1 MKKRTA
7 HAEDQELLLALLA
20 MIIILPALP
29 ELLSRNLAFV
39 FFIIQIQRRGIIRW
53 KKVLKKFMAPLGF
66 LTLSSLA
73 LLLGPY
79 DRVFDVFN
87 KGLIASFLLLT
98 MSQAFQGH
106 QWLEW
111 GWRWKID
118 TMLLTLAM
126 TASRWIQI
134 SQTLWA
140 AMDKAWTMRA
150 QLSDCRISSKLMG
163 WRLTRV
169 YHLHEQ
175 RIIATDHGWAARGL
189 DPILPARR
197 GHPLAINWTALALN
211 LAPTSLVYACTALLL
226 QELS

>member
-1 MKKRTA
+1 MRSRSAKP
-7 HAEDQELLLALLA
+7 EDQELMLALFA

-29 ELLSRNLAFV
+29 DLVSRNLACV
-39 FFIIQIQRRGIIRW
+39 FFILQLQWRGIIRW
-53 KKVLKKFMAPLGF
+53 KLVLKRFLAPLAF

-79 DRVFDVFN
+79 DKVFDVFN
-87 KGLIASFLLLT
+87 KGLIASFLLLVL
-98 MSQAFQGH
+98 SHAFQGH

-140 AMDKAWTMRA
+140 AMDKGWTMRS
-150 QLSDCRISSKLMG
+150 QLSACRSSMRHMG

-175 RIIATDHGWAARGL
+175 RIVATDLGWAARGL
-189 DPILPARR
+189 EPILPVRT
-197 GHPLAINWTALALN
+197 GHRLAFSWSTLALY
-211 LAPTSLVYACTALLL
+211 LAPTSLVYACTTLLL